1 MQEFQILDYDR
12 KSQRVFSKAKER
24 ISSENLVLIKN
35 YDAEMATLGLKKST
49 RVKQIA
55 ILVDITVRIN
65 KSWSDVLKEDI
76 DGLIRNVMDRFGD
89 SLGGESE
96 TTRDYKK
103 SLKPFFRWLK
113 FDSRDFREV
122 GDPPELKSIRL
133 KQVRD
138 KIVREQ
144 LLTEDDHGKL
154 IRACADNARD
164 QAFLDVHYEAGT
176 RPGEVLSL
184 KIKHVK
190 FDKMG
195 AIINVDGKTGP
206 RPIRLITSVP
216 NLAKWMNAHP
226 FKDDPEHSI
235 PNSVTI
241 SLGDTVRWI
250 NADTAAHT
258 VTSGTVIEGPDGK
271 FDSGLLLSGN
281 FFEFTFE
288 DTGTFEYFDL
298 VHPWVTGTVIVN

>member
-12 KSQRVFSKAKER
+12 KLQRVFSKAKER